1 MTTITIHRKIG
12 PITNTINKT
21 SIHINSILTCS
32 NIVINIDLSKNSR
45 AFYQDFIYCRTCWYL
60 ILILIEVQDLHLH
73 SYVLA
78 LDTTTNRNTNMDT
91 HLVNN
96 ITYIIQNGYIHATNT
111 VSHGNPAHYNTHTNT
126 SNTIHINT
134 AVKTFILTM
143 QILPTVEKLLIPF
156 ILDIILTLLVL
167 LIIRA

>member
-1 MTTITIHRKIG
+1 M
-12 PITNTINKT
+12 
-21 SIHINSILTCS
+21 
-32 NIVINIDLSKNSR
+32 
-45 AFYQDFIYCRTCWYL
+45 

-78 LDTTTNRNTNMDT
+78 FDTTTNRNTNMDT

-96 ITYIIQNGYIHATNT
+96 ITSIIQNGYIHATKT
-111 VSHGNPAHYNTHTNT
+111 VSHRNPTHYNTHTNT

-156 ILDIILTLLVL
+156 ILDIVLTLLVL